1 MFITDIDDF
10 LGKKKSVNYKD
21 HIANMLKAFQ
31 NLGCNMSI
39 KVHFLFSH
47 LDRFPDNLGNVSAKQ
62 GERFL
67 QDMKVMEE

>member
-47 LDRFPDNLGNVSAKQ
+47 LDRFPDNFGNVSAKQ

>member
-10 LGKKKSVNYKD
+10 LGKKKSINYKD

>member
-67 QDMKVMEE
+67 QDMKVIEE